1 MTVSTAITGK
11 DPGGRG
17 NLTDQAYEHVRGAI
31 LQGDLPVGT
40 ILAESSIADQL
51 GISKTPVRQALQ
63 LLRTEGLLEV
73 GPRRQLVVREFS
85 VDHRNEILRIREAL
99 EEIAVETACR
109 VMSLE
114 EIDVLRLTIMRQ
126 RRAADAHAEEAFLVL
141 DEEFHI
147 LIAAG
152 AKLPMVAR
160 LLEQMRGFA
169 RLMRLGRSQPP
180 GASPGHRGRAHA
192 DRRCAREP
200 ERRRGA
206 RGPARA
212 PPPLGLPPRADRG
225 RRSRRGMKIARVDV
239 YGYDLSYVHGRYVMS
254 GGRVIETL
262 PSTVVR
268 VTTEDGVEGFGE
280 VCPLGPAYLPSHGA
294 GARAA
299 LGELAPA
306 VVGLSVSSIGAINA
320 AMDRALM
327 GHGYAKSAI
336 DTACWDA
343 LGRTVGLPV
352 CDLLG
357 GRVSDTFPL
366 YFAVPLGSVEEMTAY
381 VQARREEGI
390 HRFQLKIGAD
400 PYEDAAR
407 TRSVVEATGPEDII
421 VADANGGWRLQDAVV
436 AARAIDGLERVFFEQ
451 PCPTLEECLI
461 VRQRTTLP
469 MVLDECI
476 RDVHSLLRA
485 YQANAMEAFNLKI
498 SKVGG
503 LTQAKLM
510 RDLAVALGLRVTIED
525 AWGGDLVTAAVSH
538 LAASTPPDTL
548 FTVSFMND
556 WTNEH
561 VAGYEPRSQA
571 GFGSAP
577 TRPGLG
583 VDVDVAALGTPLF
596 SI

>member
-1 MTVSTAITGK
+1 
-11 DPGGRG
+11 
-17 NLTDQAYEHVRGAI
+17 
-31 LQGDLPVGT
+31 
-40 ILAESSIADQL
+40 
-51 GISKTPVRQALQ
+51 
-63 LLRTEGLLEV
+63 
-73 GPRRQLVVREFS
+73 
-85 VDHRNEILRIREAL
+85 
-99 EEIAVETACR
+99 
-109 VMSLE
+109 
-114 EIDVLRLTIMRQ
+114 MR
-126 RRAADAHAEEAFLVL
+126 
-141 DEEFHI
+141 
-147 LIAAG
+147 
-152 AKLPMVAR
+152 
-160 LLEQMRGFA
+160 
-169 RLMRLGRSQPP
+169 
-180 GASPGHRGRAHA
+180 
-192 DRRCAREP
+192 
-200 ERRRGA
+200 
-206 RGPARA
+206 
-212 PPPLGLPPRADRG
+212 
-225 RRSRRGMKIARVDV
+225 IARIDV

-280 VCPLGPAYLPSHGA
+280 VCPLGPAYLPAFGM

-299 LGELAPA
+299 LMELCPPLIGVDAGNLGA
-306 VVGLSVSSIGAINA
+306 VNA
-320 AMDRALM
+320 SMDRALM

-343 LGRTVGLPV
+343 LGRSVGHPV

-357 GRVSDTFPL
+357 GRLSDDFPL

-381 VQARREEGI
+381 VEARRAEGI
-390 HRFQLKIGAD
+390 HRFQLKVGAD

-407 TRSVVEATGPEDII
+407 TRSVVEATGPEDVV

-436 AARAIDGLERVFFEQ
+436 AARAIDDLERVFFEQ

-476 RDVHSLLRA
+476 RDVHSLMRA
-485 YQANAMEAFNLKI
+485 YEAMALEAFNLKI

-561 VAGYEPRSQA
+561 VAGHEPRSRS

-583 VDVDVAALGTPLF
+583 IDVDVAALGRPLF
-596 SI
+596 ST